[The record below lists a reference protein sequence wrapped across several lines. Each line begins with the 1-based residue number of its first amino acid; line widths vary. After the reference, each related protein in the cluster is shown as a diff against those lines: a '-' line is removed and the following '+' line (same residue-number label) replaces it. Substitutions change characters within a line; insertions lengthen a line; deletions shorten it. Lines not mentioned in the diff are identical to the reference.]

1 MRGLIL
7 TAIAVLFST
16 LILWAQTG
24 APAPAAVTSE
34 STGAHKQ
41 QHNKQHSKQH
51 THHPNHHT
59 SISARR

>member
-7 TAIAVLFST
+7 TATAVLFST

-24 APAPAAVTSE
+24 APAAPE

-41 QHNKQHSKQH
+41 QHNKQHNKQH
-51 THHPNHHT
+51 TKHPHHHT